1 MFIPLRFMQVLLIAV
16 GISLGAVVTPE
27 TLHGMATYPFSIA
40 VLLAAMACVSYSG
53 SNYLRLVH
61 GWDDVTAYLAASP
74 GGMSQVVAVGAELD
88 ADLRAI
94 AIVQTLRVVVI
105 AVGLPTALL
114 ALGFAGHGRTS
125 VGGVVALSQLD
136 ELAVLIAASTV
147 MALIAHWIRFPGGLL
162 FGAMLTSAA
171 LHGIDYI
178 HVVMPWWVA
187 NTVMMGFGAVIGARF
202 ANTSLRLLFDF
213 VGAAFGSFAVALV
226 DHRGL
231 CRRVA
236 DFRQIAG
243 RRSDDRLCARFGRR
257 HDAAGARAASRPGL
271 CRRASSDAHLL
282 RLGHHAAGGA
292 PQGAQAGRRPT
303 PRCPIRRSGGQRQRF
318 RWPFQD

>member
-1 MFIPLRFMQVLLIAV
+1 MQVLLIAV
-16 GISLGAVVTPE
+16 GISLGAVVTPA
-27 TLHGMATYPFSIA
+27 TLHGMTTYPLSIA

-53 SNYLRLVH
+53 SSYLRLVH

-74 GGMSQVVAVGAELD
+74 GGMSQVVAIGAELD

-105 AVGLPTALL
+105 AVGLPMALL

-125 VGGVVALSQLD
+125 VGGVVALSQLP

-171 LHGIDYI
+171 LHGVDYI

-187 NTVMMGFGAVIGARF
+187 NTVMMCFGAVIGARF

-213 VGAAFGSFAVALV
+213 VGAAFGSLAVALV
-226 DHRGL
+226 
-231 CRRVA
+231 VTA
-236 DFRQIAG
+236 VF
-243 RRSDDRLCARFGRR
+243 
-257 HDAAGARAASRPGL
+257 
-271 CRRASSDAHLL
+271 
-282 RLGHHAAGGA
+282 AGGLLTFVKLPVAEVMIAYA
-292 PQGAQAGRRPT
+292 PGSVDAMMLLALALHLDPVYVGAHHLTRIFFVSVTMPLVARRKARRLAAADPALSDPT
-303 PRCPIRRSGGQRQRF
+303 LRRQRQRF